1 MSIQPSRD
9 IQAEM
14 DCVEFYKTQKQ
25 LPSGTYQITEHDGEI
40 NYATVD
46 RYSNV
51 KWYSQWEYDLT
62 IEQTI
67 HEQQQSDRLDAIMG
81 FDLDDQE
88 DLMDSWDNAMIA
100 EEGRRRADEIPFEDH
115 DLEGERWN
123 QMIADQANGDSHAMD
138 DAQSVC
144 ADVAAD
150 KTLADYLREAM
161 AKKPVTEVD
170 VPTAV
175 EELQS
180 FMSEGYRDYT
190 LDHSLHAVKASGVGV
205 DCDTSGLKTVFKD
218 GVVVHE
224 ESMETIRERIKHND
238 DLTDVEFN
246 QMVNDGY
253 KSNEEA
259 SKAFDVSMTVA
270 KG

>member
-1 MSIQPSRD
+1 MTNKKLPLSNFI
-9 IQAEM
+9 AELNYL
-14 DCVEFYKTQKQ
+14 EFYQSKTR
-25 LPSGTYQITEHDGEI
+25 SAEGTYRVIEEDDTI
-40 NYATVD
+40 NYCVIAHAPF
-46 RYSNV
+46 RES
-51 KWYSQWEYDLT
+51 WYSDTEYQDWTVTGHRVMDVFDRDL
-62 IEQTI
+62 E
-67 HEQQQSDRLDAIMG
+67 
-81 FDLDDQE
+81 E
-88 DLMDSWDNAMIA
+88 DLMDSWDIAMIA

-123 QMIADQANGDSHAMD
+123 QMVADQANGDNHAMD

-161 AKKPVTEVD
+161 AKEPVTEVD

-205 DCDTSGLKTVFKD
+205 NCDTSGLKTVFKD
-218 GVVVHE
+218 GMVVHE

-259 SKAFDVSMTVA
+259 SKAFDVSMTAA

>member
-1 MSIQPSRD
+1 MKLFPSSKVE
-9 IQAEM
+9 AELNYL
-14 DCVEFYKTQKQ
+14 EFHNTKGT
-25 LPSGTYQITEHDGEI
+25 LANGTYRVIEADGDVSYAVLGDCRGTLFFDIKWFTE
-40 NYATVD
+40 A
-46 RYSNV
+46 
-51 KWYSQWEYDLT
+51 EYESAIQEQAYDQRQDAFFERDL
-62 IEQTI
+62 E
-67 HEQQQSDRLDAIMG
+67 E
-81 FDLDDQE
+81 E
-88 DLMDSWDNAMIA
+88 LMDSWDIAMVA

-259 SKAFDVSMTVA
+259 SKAFDVSMNSA